1 MTDIA
6 WRAWSDEAFTEAQQQ
21 NKPVLLS
28 IVAPWCQ
35 FCRAMDEQTFSN
47 EAIAQFISDNL
58 VPVRVDSDKRPD
70 INSRYT
76 QGGWPTTCVLSPEG
90 DLIWGGTFV
99 PADGMAQLLPQVL
112 HAFRNDKQGMATHIA
127 QVREQV
133 QQQTTAPPLD
143 TSLEVTADIVRN
155 AVLGAKQNFDFA
167 FGGFGKEQKFPH
179 VEALELCLEQYAASV
194 RGGEP
199 DQDFAIM
206 LEKTLTGL
214 VEGDLHDQG
223 AGGFFRYTQT
233 PDWRAPQVEKLLEDN
248 ALLARSLAR
257 AYQVLGDNRWKDAA
271 TKTFEY
277 LDTVLFDET
286 RGTWGGSQYA
296 DAEYY
301 AQPLAER
308 ADWNPP
314 TVDPTVLAGPNALA
328 VRAHVS
334 WWQATGDSEALA
346 KAKRGFDFLTENLLK
361 QDGALDHFLPEADT
375 DLSQVGRI
383 PTGLLSDSA
392 DYIAA
397 ALDLYEAGQGVA
409 YLDSADLVATW
420 VRGHLE
426 DPRGSAL
433 FDSATRPDAVGNL
446 KVGTKD
452 VPDNM
457 QAADALLRLYLLTG
471 DEEHAHL
478 AQRILQAFIPA
489 SPQLGFF
496 GSGFAL
502 AAQRALLPPILVH
515 VLGTE
520 GAPETQ
526 ALIAAANKPYRY
538 ERAVQP
544 LDPANPDDAE
554 HIESLGYKPDAL
566 PVAYVCVATRCLE
579 PTTGPAALSE
589 LVATAF

>member
-1 MTDIA
+1 MTEIA
-6 WRAWSDEAFTEAQQQ
+6 WRAWSEEAFTEAQLQ

-47 EAIAQFISDNL
+47 EAIAQFIGDNL
-58 VPVRVDSDKRPD
+58 IPVRVDSDKRPD
-70 INSRYT
+70 VNGRYT

-99 PADGMAQLLPQVL
+99 PADGMAQLLPQIV
-112 HAFRNDKQGMATHIA
+112 HAFRNDKQGMANHIA
-127 QVREQV
+127 QTREQV

-143 TSLEVTADIVRN
+143 ASLQVTPDIVRN

-179 VEALELCLEQYAASV
+179 VDALELCLEQYAASV
-194 RGGEP
+194 RAGQP
-199 DQDFAIM
+199 DADFAIM
-206 LEKTLTGL
+206 LEKTLVGM
-214 VEGDLHDQG
+214 VDGDLHDQG

-248 ALLARSLAR
+248 ALVARSLAH
-257 AYQVLGDNRWKDAA
+257 AYQVLGDERWHAA
-271 TKTFEY
+271 AKKTISY
-277 LDTVLFDET
+277 LDDILYDTN
-286 RGTWGGSQYA
+286 RGTWGASQYA

-314 TVDPTVLAGPNALA
+314 TVDPTVLAGPNSLA
-328 VRAHVS
+328 VRAHVA
-334 WWQATGDSEALA
+334 WWQATGDTASLE
-346 KAKRGFDFLTENLLK
+346 KAKLGLDFITHHLLK
-361 QDGALDHFLPEADT
+361 PDGALDHFLPEDDT
-375 DLSQVGRI
+375 DLESVGRI

-397 ALDLYEAGQGVA
+397 ALDLYEAGQGVS
-409 YLDSADLVATW
+409 YLDSADLVASW

-433 FDSATRPDAVGNL
+433 FDSVVRPDAVGNL

-471 DEEHAHL
+471 DEEHARL
-478 AQRILQAFIPA
+478 AQRTLQAFIPA
-489 SPQLGFF
+489 SSQLGFF
-496 GSGFAL
+496 GAGFAL

-515 VLGTE
+515 VLGNE
-520 GAPETQ
+520 SAPETQ
-526 ALIAAANKPYRY
+526 ALVAAANRAYRF

-554 HIESLGYKPDAL
+554 HIETLGYKPSAL

-579 PTTGPAALSE
+579 PTSDADALSG
-589 LVATAF
+589 LVSTAS

>member
-47 EAIAQFISDNL
+47 EAIAQFVADNL
-58 VPVRVDSDKRPD
+58 IPIRVDSDKRPD
-70 INSRYT
+70 INGRYT

-112 HAFRNDKQGMATHIA
+112 HAYRNDKQGMANHIA

-143 TSLEVTADIVRN
+143 TSLQVTSDIVRN
-155 AVLGAKQNFDFA
+155 AVLGGKQNFDFA

-179 VEALELCLEQYAASV
+179 VEAIELCLEQYAASI

-199 DQDFAIM
+199 DEDFAIM
-206 LEKTLTGL
+206 LEKTLSAI
-214 VEGDLHDQG
+214 VSGDLHDQG

-233 PDWRAPQVEKLLEDN
+233 PDWRAPQVEKILEDN
-248 ALLARSLAR
+248 ALLARTLAR
-257 AYQVLGDNRWKDAA
+257 AYQVLGDNRWKEAA
-271 TKTFEY
+271 EKTFTY
-277 LDTVLFDET
+277 LDTILYDAN

-334 WWQATGDSEALA
+334 WWQVTGDTDALA
-346 KAKRGFDFLTENLLK
+346 KAKRGFDFLAENLLK
-361 QDGALDHFLPEADT
+361 PDGALDRFLPEEDT
-375 DLSQVGRI
+375 DLTTVGRI
-383 PTGLLSDSA
+383 PSGLLGDSA

-433 FDSATRPDAVGNL
+433 FDSVTRPDAVGNL

-502 AAQRALLPPILVH
+502 AAQRAILPPILVH

-520 GAPETQ
+520 GTPETQ

-544 LDPANPDDAE
+544 LDPANADDAE
-554 HIESLGYKPDAL
+554 HIESLGYAPARL

-579 PTTGPAALSE
+579 PTSDPAALSE
-589 LVATAF
+589 LVKTAF

>member
-47 EAIAQFISDNL
+47 EAIAQFIADNL
-58 VPVRVDSDKRPD
+58 IPIRVDSDKRPD
-70 INSRYT
+70 INGRYT

-143 TSLEVTADIVRN
+143 SSLEVTPDIVRN

-206 LEKTLTGL
+206 LEKTLTGI
-214 VEGDLHDQG
+214 VDGDLHDQG

-257 AYQVLGDNRWKDAA
+257 SYQVLGDSRWKEAA
-271 TKTFEY
+271 EKTISY
-277 LDTVLFDET
+277 LDGVLYDAN

-308 ADWNPP
+308 TEWNPP
-314 TVDPTVLAGPNALA
+314 TVDPTVLTGPNALA
-328 VRAHVS
+328 IRAHVS
-334 WWQATGDSEALA
+334 WWQATGDTESLA
-346 KAKRGFDFLTENLLK
+346 KAKRGFDFLAENLLK
-361 QDGALDHFLPEADT
+361 GDGALDHFLPEADADT
-375 DLSQVGRI
+375 SLFGRI
-383 PTGLLSDSA
+383 PSGLLSDSA

-397 ALDLYEAGQGVA
+397 ALDLYEAGQGVS

-420 VRGHLE
+420 IRGHLE

-538 ERAVQP
+538 ERVVQL
-544 LDPANPDDAE
+544 LDPSNADDAE
-554 HIESLGYKPDAL
+554 HIESLEYKPASL
-566 PVAYVCVATRCLE
+566 PTAYVCVATRCLE
-579 PTTGPAALSE
+579 PTSDPAALSE
-589 LVATAF
+589 LVKTAF

>member
-47 EAIAQFISDNL
+47 EAIAQFIGDNL
-58 VPVRVDSDKRPD
+58 IPVRVDSDKRPD
-70 INSRYT
+70 INGRYT
-76 QGGWPTTCVLSPEG
+76 QGGWPTTCILSPEG

-112 HAFRNDKQGMATHIA
+112 HAFRNDKQGMANHIA

-143 TSLEVTADIVRN
+143 TSLEVTFDIVRN

-179 VEALELCLEQYAASV
+179 IDALELCLEQYAASL

-257 AYQVLGDNRWKDAA
+257 AYQVLGDSRWRDAA
-271 TKTFEY
+271 EKTIGY
-277 LDTVLFDET
+277 LDGVLYDT
-286 RGTWGGSQYA
+286 NRGTWGGSQYA

-314 TVDPTVLAGPNALA
+314 TVDPTVLTGPNALA

-334 WWQATGDSEALA
+334 WWQATGDTESLA

-361 QDGALDHFLPEADT
+361 GDGSLDHFLPEDDT
-375 DLSQVGRI
+375 DLSTVGRI

-397 ALDLYEAGQGVA
+397 ALDLYEAGQGCR
-409 YLDSADLVATW
+409 YLDSADLVAAW

-433 FDSATRPDAVGNL
+433 FDAAVRPDAIGNL

-515 VLGTE
+515 VLGTA
-520 GAPETQ
+520 GASETD
-526 ALIAAANKPYRY
+526 ALIAAANKPYRF

-554 HIESLGYKPDAL
+554 HIESLEYKPTQL

-579 PTTGPAALSE
+579 PTSDPDALSE
-589 LVATAF
+589 LVKTAF

>member
-47 EAIAQFISDNL
+47 EAIAQFVADNL
-58 VPVRVDSDKRPD
+58 IPIRVDSDKRPD
-70 INSRYT
+70 INGRYT

-112 HAFRNDKQGMATHIA
+112 HAFRNDKQGMANHIA

-143 TSLEVTADIVRN
+143 TSLQVTSDIVRN
-155 AVLGAKQNFDFA
+155 AVLGGKQNFDFA

-179 VEALELCLEQYAASV
+179 VEAIELCLEEYAASV

-199 DQDFAIM
+199 DHDFEIM
-206 LEKTLTGL
+206 LEKTLSAI
-214 VEGDLHDQG
+214 VNGDLHDQG

-233 PDWRAPQVEKLLEDN
+233 PDWRAPQVEKILEDN
-248 ALLARSLAR
+248 ALLARTLAR
-257 AYQVLGDNRWKDAA
+257 AYQVLGDNRWKEAA
-271 TKTFEY
+271 EKTFTY
-277 LDTVLFDET
+277 LDTILYDAN

-334 WWQATGDSEALA
+334 WWQVTGDAEALA
-346 KAKRGFDFLTENLLK
+346 KAKRGFDFLAENLLK
-361 QDGALDHFLPEADT
+361 PDGALDRFLPEADT
-375 DLSQVGRI
+375 DLTTVGRI
-383 PTGLLSDSA
+383 PSGLLGDSA

-420 VRGHLE
+420 IRGHLE

-433 FDSATRPDAVGNL
+433 FDSVTRPDSVGNL

-502 AAQRALLPPILVH
+502 AAQRAILPPILVH

-544 LDPANPDDAE
+544 LDPANADDAE
-554 HIESLGYKPDAL
+554 HIESLGYTPASL

-579 PTTGPAALSE
+579 PTSDPAALSE
-589 LVATAF
+589 LVKTAF